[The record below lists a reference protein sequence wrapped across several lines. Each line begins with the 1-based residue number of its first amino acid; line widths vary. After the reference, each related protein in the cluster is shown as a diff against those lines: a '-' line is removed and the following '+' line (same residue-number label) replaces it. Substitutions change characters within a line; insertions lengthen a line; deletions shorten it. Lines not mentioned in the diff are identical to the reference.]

1 MYTHTFAIPTSLPT
15 VFRWA
20 VCCFLSTSSIA
31 FAAEADRFAAVQ
43 VVAQPVGG
51 NVYMLT
57 GAGGN
62 IGVSVGEDGTLIIDD
77 QFAPLAERIQQ
88 AIDELGGDKPKIVLN
103 THFHGDHVGGNKAL
117 GQDTPIIAHENA
129 RKRLLGKRD
138 TSDEAFRNS
147 LPWITF
153 DDDLSLHFN
162 GEEIEIVHFPTG
174 HTDTDCVLF
183 FSKSNVV
190 HMGDHFFNGRFPF
203 IDLAGGGDVASY
215 IDNVQT
221 IIDRLPTD
229 VKIIPGHGPL
239 ATLDDL
245 KAFKAMLDETV
256 GIIRDG
262 IGVGKDED
270 KLQAE
275 GLPDK
280 YAEAGTGFVN
290 TKRWIAIVFESLTR

>member
-1 MYTHTFAIPTSLPT
+1 MSLRT
-15 VFRWA
+15 
-20 VCCFLSTSSIA
+20 IA
-31 FAAEADRFAAVQ
+31 FLLLAIICVGAPVFAQ
-43 VVAQPVGG
+43 GITTHKVAG
-51 NVYMLT
+51 NIYMLE
-57 GAGGN
+57 GRGGN
-62 IGVSVGEDGTLIIDD
+62 IGLSVGEDGVLVIDT
-77 QFAPLAERIQQ
+77 QFDNMAD
-88 AIDELGGDKPKIVLN
+88 AIRDAIKELSKGDIEFIVN
-103 THFHGDHVGGNKAL
+103 THFHGDHTGGNKAL
-117 GQDTPIIAHENA
+117 GQDTPIIAHKNA

-162 GEEIEIVHFPTG
+162 GEEIKIVHFPTG
-174 HTDTDCVLF
+174 HTDTDCILF
-183 FSKSNVV
+183 FTESNVV
-190 HMGDHFFNGRFPF
+190 HMGDHFFNGFFPF

-215 IDNVQT
+215 LNNVQT
-221 IIDRLPTD
+221 IIDQLPPD

>member
-1 MYTHTFAIPTSLPT
+1 VVLAG
-15 VFRWA
+15 R
-20 VCCFLSTSSIA
+20 
-31 FAAEADRFAAVQ
+31 AAGQQDFSDVRIEVTP
-43 VVAQPVGG
+43 VAG
-51 NVYMLT
+51 NVYMLE
-57 GAGGN
+57 GRGGN
-62 IGVSVGEDGTLIIDD
+62 IGVSVGDDGVLVIDTQFDNMAGPIRDAIEKLSKGDIEFII
-77 QFAPLAERIQQ
+77 
-88 AIDELGGDKPKIVLN
+88 N
-103 THFHGDHVGGNKAL
+103 THFHGDHTGGNKAL
-117 GQDTPIIAHENA
+117 GQDTPIIAHENT
-129 RKRLLGKRD
+129 RTRLLGKRD